1 MQSILELILILL
13 DLYMWAIIISIVM
26 SWLYQFNVVNTT
38 NQFVYMISNFFYR
51 ITEPALK
58 PIRRRMPKL
67 GGIDISP
74 MILILGVIFLRRLL
88 IEYWPR

>member
-1 MQSILELILILL
+1 MRSMLELILIIL
-13 DLYMWAIIISIVM
+13 DLYMWAIIISIIL

-51 ITEPALK
+51 VTEPALK
-58 PIRRRMPKL
+58 PIRRRVPNL

-74 MILILGVIFLRRLL
+74 MILILGVFFLRRLL